1 MRLAPD
7 ITIIPESM
15 LFLYLR
21 QLQNIFKLNHN
32 SIIGDQMTDFTTEI
46 LGTGGQNAVS
56 EIKIVTI
63 GVGGGGNNTV
73 NRLLKVGVK
82 GTELVAVNT
91 DANHFKI
98 IDDRIKKMLIGK
110 TITRGLGAG
119 GDPSIGMKAAEVD
132 RQALEEMLSGAHLVF
147 LCAGMGGGTG
157 TGAAP
162 VIAQI
167 AKEAGAIVVAMVTYP
182 FDLER
187 VRKVKAEEGI
197 QQLRKHCD
205 SVVIIDNNRLVKLVP
220 NLPMNEAFA
229 VADDVLAKA
238 IGGLVW
244 TITQPSLINIDFA
257 DVKAIMGSGDI
268 GFISVGTGKGT
279 DKVTSAS
286 EAVIKNK
293 LLDVSFENA
302 KGALI
307 HISGASDLTLGDAI
321 KAGDIITEQMD
332 PKATVKWGAR
342 IVPGF
347 EGQLE
352 IVAIVTGV
360 KGESILGRFAEK
372 KEASYSGLDAI

>member
-1 MRLAPD
+1 
-7 ITIIPESM
+7 
-15 LFLYLR
+15 
-21 QLQNIFKLNHN
+21 
-32 SIIGDQMTDFTTEI
+32 
-46 LGTGGQNAVS
+46 
-56 EIKIVTI
+56 
-63 GVGGGGNNTV
+63 
-73 NRLLKVGVK
+73 VGV
-82 GTELVAVNT
+82 
-91 DANHFKI
+91 
-98 IDDRIKKMLIGK
+98 
-110 TITRGLGAG
+110 
-119 GDPSIGMKAAEVD
+119 KAAEVD
-132 RQALEEMLSGAHLVF
+132 RQVLEEVLSGAQLVF

-167 AKEAGAIVVAMVTYP
+167 AKDSGAIVVAMVTYP

-197 QQLRKHCD
+197 QQLRKSCD
-205 SVVIIDNNRLVKLVP
+205 SVVIVDNNRLVKLVP

-257 DVKAIMGSGDI
+257 DVRAIMGSGDV
-268 GFISVGTGKGT
+268 GFISVGTGKGN
-279 DKVTSAS
+279 DKVQSAS
-286 EAVIKNK
+286 ESVLKNK
-293 LLDVSFENA
+293 LLDVDFENA

-321 KAGDIITEQMD
+321 KAGEIITERMD

-342 IVPGF
+342 IVPGY

-360 KGESILGRFAEK
+360 SGASILGKFQEK
-372 KEASYSGLDAI
+372 KAGSFSGLGLDAI

>member
-1 MRLAPD
+1 M
-7 ITIIPESM
+7 S
-15 LFLYLR
+15 
-21 QLQNIFKLNHN
+21 
-32 SIIGDQMTDFTTEI
+32 DFGTEF
-46 LGTGGQNAVS
+46 LGTGGSGTTPQ
-56 EIKIVTI
+56 IKIVTV
-63 GVGGGGNNTV
+63 GVGGAGNNTV

-91 DANHFKI
+91 DVTHFKI
-98 IDDRIKKMLIGK
+98 VDDRIKKVLIGK
-110 TITRGLGAG
+110 TITKGLGAG
-119 GDPSIGMKAAEVD
+119 GDPTVGLKAAEVD
-132 RQALEEMLSGAHLVF
+132 RQVLEEVLANSQLVF

-167 AKEAGAIVVAMVTYP
+167 AKESGAIVVAMVTYP

-197 QQLRKHCD
+197 QQLRKYCD
-205 SVVIIDNNRLVKLVP
+205 SVVIVDNNRLVRLVP

-257 DVKAIMGSGDI
+257 DVRAIMGSGDV
-268 GFISVGTGKGT
+268 GFISVGTGKGQ

-286 EAVIKNK
+286 ESVLKNK
-293 LLDVSFENA
+293 LLDVDFENA

-321 KAGDIITEQMD
+321 KAGEIITERMD

-342 IVPGF
+342 IVPGY

-360 KGESILGRFAEK
+360 KGESILGKFAEK
-372 KEASYSGLDAI
+372 KETNYAGIDAI

>member
-1 MRLAPD
+1 MDYA
-7 ITIIPESM
+7 
-15 LFLYLR
+15 
-21 QLQNIFKLNHN
+21 N
-32 SIIGDQMTDFTTEI
+32 EI
-46 LGTGGQNAVS
+46 LGASGQS
-56 EIKIVTI
+56 GTPQIKIVTI
-63 GVGGGGNNTV
+63 GVGGAGNNTV

-91 DANHFKI
+91 DVTHFKI
-98 IDDRIKKMLIGK
+98 VDDRIKKILIGK
-110 TITRGLGAG
+110 TITKGLGAG
-119 GDPSIGMKAAEVD
+119 GAPEIGLKAAEVD
-132 RQALEEMLSGAHLVF
+132 RQLLEDVLQGSQLVF

-167 AKEAGAIVVAMVTYP
+167 AKEQGAIVVAMVTYP

-197 QQLRKHCD
+197 QQLRKSCD
-205 SVVIIDNNRLVKLVP
+205 SVVIVDNNRLVRLVP

-257 DVKAIMGSGDI
+257 DVRAIMGSGDV

-286 EAVIKNK
+286 ESVLKNK
-293 LLDVSFENA
+293 LLDVDFENA

-321 KAGDIITEQMD
+321 KAGEIITERMD

-342 IVPGF
+342 IVPGY

-360 KGESILGRFAEK
+360 KGESILGKFTEK
-372 KEASYSGLDAI
+372 KQANYSGLDSI

>member
-1 MRLAPD
+1 MSDYGND
-7 ITIIPESM
+7 IM
-15 LFLYLR
+15 G
-21 QLQNIFKLNHN
+21 
-32 SIIGDQMTDFTTEI
+32 IGS
-46 LGTGGQNAVS
+46 GQNS
-56 EIKIVTI
+56 GSTPMIKIVTI
-63 GVGGGGNNTV
+63 GVGGAGNNTV

-91 DANHFKI
+91 DVTHFKI
-98 IDDRIKKMLIGK
+98 VDDRIKKILIGK
-110 TITRGLGAG
+110 SITKGLGAG
-119 GDPSIGMKAAEVD
+119 GDPNVGVKAAEVD
-132 RQALEEMLSGAHLVF
+132 RQVLEEVLSGAQLVF

-167 AKEAGAIVVAMVTYP
+167 AKDSGAIVVAMVTYP

-197 QQLRKHCD
+197 QQLRKSCD
-205 SVVIIDNNRLVKLVP
+205 SVVIVDNNRLVKLVP

-257 DVKAIMGSGDI
+257 DVRAIMGSGDV
-268 GFISVGTGKGT
+268 GFISVGTGKGN
-279 DKVTSAS
+279 DKVQSAS
-286 EAVIKNK
+286 ESVLKNK
-293 LLDVSFENA
+293 LLDVDFENA

-321 KAGDIITEQMD
+321 KAGEIITERMD

-342 IVPGF
+342 IVPGY

-360 KGESILGRFAEK
+360 SGASILGKFQEK
-372 KEASYSGLDAI
+372 KASAASRDSTQFR